1 MTIFSIFLLQ
11 KNIKMR
17 QNNCFNSNI
26 IGVLPF
32 FLLLSGCIFS
42 QNFNQSLNQNIETK
56 ISELMSKM
64 SIEEKIG
71 QTCQI
76 TLDALL
82 KSDNK
87 GATIYPH
94 TIDTDKLKEAIEIY
108 KIGSV
113 LNVSS
118 HTLSLEEWKSLLPT
132 IHKSYLKGN
141 SSIPILYGIDAI
153 HGMNYTI
160 GGTLFPQEIGL
171 AATWNRAFARK
182 FAEITAYEMRASG
195 IPWNFSPVL
204 DVARQPLWSRFFETL
219 GEDPFL
225 AASMGKELIKGYQGN
240 GAIDDY
246 HGAACLKH
254 FVGYSQPLSGRDRTP
269 AWIPEK
275 YMQELFLPPFKE
287 AVASGAMTLMI
298 NSGDVNGVPGHT
310 NYHLLTEVLKNDWGF
325 NGFTVSDWEDFIM
338 LETVHSV
345 ATTNEDAVV
354 MAFNAGVDMS
364 MVPTSPNYKAYCDLM
379 ISAVKNGRIT
389 EDRLNDAVR
398 RILRV
403 KLSLGLFDKDMNQAK
418 NYPLFGSNE
427 FKLAALKSAEESIT
441 LLKNEEQLLPLASAK
456 KILVA
461 GPAANNMIYLNGA
474 WTHTWQGYDS
484 SYNTK
489 NAATIYSA
497 IEQKVGKENCLYS
510 QGAELYFEN
519 GFEACRLTDMADF
532 KEKANQ
538 SDVIVLCLGELPQT
552 EKPGDIRSLNLS
564 SAQLE
569 LANIAYS
576 MNKPVVLVLTE
587 ARPRIIHSIVDSA
600 DAIIQCYLPG
610 DFGGMALTNV
620 LFGDV
625 NPSGKLPYTYPKY
638 DGVIEFYDHPKT
650 VDRSKNNDF
659 SAFDPEWEFGFGLSY
674 TTFDYSDLQIDKTEI
689 TQAENINIS
698 VTVRNTGTRKGQ
710 EVVQLYLSDNVCS
723 VSPAGKKLKGFE
735 KITLEPNESRIVH
748 FTISKEDL
756 MFAVQKGQWKL
767 EPGFFSIAIENLVRT
782 FELN

>member
-1 MTIFSIFLLQ
+1 MTIFSIFLVQ
-11 KNIKMR
+11 KNTKMR
-17 QNNCFNSNI
+17 QNNYFNSII

-32 FLLLSGCIFS
+32 FLLLSSSTFS
-42 QNFNQSLNQNIETK
+42 QNFNQGLNQGIETK
-56 ISELMSKM
+56 ITELLSKM
-64 SIEEKIG
+64 SLEEKIG

-82 KSDNK
+82 KSDEK
-87 GATIYPH
+87 GATLYPH
-94 TIDTDKLKEAIEIY
+94 QIDADKLKEAIENY

-132 IHKSYLKGN
+132 IHKSFLKGN
-141 SSIPILYGIDAI
+141 SRIPILYGIDAI

-171 AATWNRAFARK
+171 AATWNRELAKR

-204 DVARQPLWSRFFETL
+204 DVARQPLWSRYFETL
-219 GEDPFL
+219 GEDPYL
-225 AASMGKELIKGYQGN
+225 AASMGKELIKGYQGT
-240 GAIDDY
+240 GTMDEF

-345 ATTNEDAVV
+345 ANTNEDAVV

-364 MVPTSPNYKAYCDLM
+364 MVPTSPNYKVYCDLM
-379 ISAVKNGRIT
+379 INAVKNGRIS
-389 EDRLNDAVR
+389 EERLNDAVR

-403 KLSLGLFDKDMNQAK
+403 KLSIGLFEKDMNQAK
-418 NYPLFGSNE
+418 SYPLFGSNE

-441 LLKNEEQLLPLASAK
+441 LLKNEEQLLPLSLTK

-461 GPAANNMIYLNGA
+461 GPTANNMIFLNGA

-484 SYNTK
+484 TYNTK
-489 NAATIYSA
+489 GTLTILEA
-497 IEQKVGKENCLYS
+497 IKRKVGEQNCVYAK
-510 QGAELYFEN
+510 GAELYFEN
-519 GFEACRLTDMADF
+519 GFEESRLVDIEDF
-532 KEKANQ
+532 KSKAEQ
-538 SDVIVLCLGELPQT
+538 TDVIVLCLGELPQT

-564 SAQLE
+564 SAQLD
-569 LANIAYS
+569 LAKIAYTF
-576 MNKPVVLVLTE
+576 NKPVILLLTE
-587 ARPRIIHSIVDSA
+587 ARPRIIRSIVDSA
-600 DAIIQCYLPG
+600 NAIIQSYLPG
-610 DFGGMALTNV
+610 DFGGEALANV
-620 LFGDV
+620 LFGEV

-659 SAFDPEWEFGFGLSY
+659 LAFDPEWEFGFGLSY
-674 TTFDYSDLQIDKTEI
+674 TTFNYSDLRIDKTEI
-689 TQAENINIS
+689 TSSENINIS

-710 EVVQLYLSDNVCS
+710 EIVQLYLSDKVCS
-723 VSPAGKKLKGFE
+723 LTPAGKQLKGFE

-756 MFAVQKGQWKL
+756 MFADQKGHWKL
-767 EPGFFSIAIENLVRT
+767 EPGIFSIAIENLEGT